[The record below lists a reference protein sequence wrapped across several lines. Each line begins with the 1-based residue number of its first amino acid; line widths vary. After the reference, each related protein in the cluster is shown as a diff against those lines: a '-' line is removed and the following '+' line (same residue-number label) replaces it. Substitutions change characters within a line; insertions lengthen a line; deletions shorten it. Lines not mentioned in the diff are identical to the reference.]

1 MKNYILILISS
12 LALLSCKARKTVEQN
27 PAPAENVSSNKA
39 FFETITKKD
48 AFESLKITSK
58 VNAETDRFIPTIDGT
73 FYIENDQ
80 KIWANFSF
88 LLCLKQEPILL
99 LLESKPT
106 KR

>member
-12 LALLSCKARKTVEQN
+12 LALLSCKARKTVEQT
-27 PAPAENVSSNKA
+27 PAPVENVSSNKA

-73 FYIENDQ
+73 FYIDY
-80 KIWANFSF
+80 S
-88 LLCLKQEPILL
+88 
-99 LLESKPT
+99 
-106 KR
+106 